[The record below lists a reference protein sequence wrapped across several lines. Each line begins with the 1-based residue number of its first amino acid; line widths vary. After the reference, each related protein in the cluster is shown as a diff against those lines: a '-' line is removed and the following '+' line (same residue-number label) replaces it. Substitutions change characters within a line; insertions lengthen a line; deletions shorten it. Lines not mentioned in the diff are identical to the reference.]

1 MSQANGVYNNYA
13 TSVANKSRVTKELA
27 DKFSRLLLNKPFDQL
42 ASKERAHVLMAV
54 TAAQRS
60 AGGIF
65 GADPT
70 QYFNTL
76 YGGITAS
83 SFGLPVSGLGT
94 GKASTMYGTGP
105 EAMLAAGQL
114 FSSMDTYLHGN
125 REMFK
130 SGTSTGLSGAA
141 AAGYLAQYY
150 QARGGIQHGEMQRF
164 ALGSNALSQFETVD
178 RMHDNTRMTREE
190 SQQVYSTMLN
200 AQMLDMYARD
210 NAQTSYIGADA
221 MKQDELAEGLKKKLA
236 EMSKADREKY
246 QQKVL
251 KELEDRFKHELT
263 AAHKKDGKWDE
274 GWDDKKVTAEVSRRM
289 AEVRHS
295 GASAELTDQGVDSAI
310 RTLEGRSEVVKGTK
324 ELDSVTRKAL
334 ATVDRTL
341 SEMTEVFGTD
351 QYDELMAQAN
361 KFGITTLASE
371 QQVKKMRT
379 IIDSARARAAATG
392 RTVQEVMVEYGQVA
406 ELGASLFGGA
416 QYMPAHFLDTYSD
429 MDRASRGNVAS
440 GFDTRTDEE
449 RAAAHAARMAND
461 AEYYGEAVWALDHGK
476 DSDERMKYWNERL
489 MTASTNPLTE
499 EERKLMLADTAKY
512 VRDNGAGNTAEFY
525 KAHYGT
531 SATAGVVSDALMVG
545 DRETHGTTEAEGI
558 SMHWLQHKDSLA
570 YKRLI
575 GSGKLGANEEEST
588 QVVEQALKDAVHEFG
603 GDNASLQ
610 AQFGK
615 EGVVNK
621 LMIKHGR
628 DAEAVKKELGE
639 EMRAQGRSEEDI
651 ARYLNLVDTFTKLD
665 GGAQQSLL
673 EGVAGVQRSGKITAE
688 SGAAFR
694 HKNRQQELEAQRALA
709 EERSKGI
716 VKRLGGNDLGA
727 FLVHGKDAT
736 EEADLL
742 ATTYATFSSAGKHV
756 VAADDGDID
765 AATHNE
771 LLRKSDDELKAEG
784 FSDAMVDRMR
794 TMRGNQLA
802 LQADKDTGNFKA
814 EFARQEAQAL
824 NSKEADLKK
833 AIEQTPPGAE
843 QDKLKKQLKQI
854 QERQALFHQMT
865 GITTQDMVTK
875 ARTDEE
881 FTNAVNKNRMD
892 RGLSAGA
899 RDENGDAIMSADSL
913 LVTESKDVFKR
924 EAMVKMLTHMDHS
937 NAVGLDPK
945 TVADAKK
952 GDAAAIETLLTAAGT
967 DDRVQALLDV
977 ANATG
982 GSITVDDKGTL
993 KIGDHMATT
1002 IADQNRLIYKTAKGR
1017 EGGSQALIDK
1027 AKAGDKAALAA
1038 LNQSA
1043 VDTHLRGQTKAEM
1056 NEHGVGFNYLA
1067 LAKQLESEIDGKEFG
1082 GKEIKFTEADV
1093 DAVREVEKR
1102 YDAILRKAREGTA
1115 TVAELEELNP
1125 LKQRLDELTMYSKD
1139 NEDMQYFLKE
1149 EGDLFGKSAD
1159 AKAFAATKKW
1169 AHKGEDV
1176 MAQRDEERDAEQKA
1190 AAEAQKRAEEEAE
1203 YRKIMINIAK
1213 RVERTMDNDR
1223 ITVQTDSW

>member
-1 MSQANGVYNNYA
+1 MSQANGIYNNYA
-13 TSVANKSRVTKELA
+13 TNIANKSRVTKELA

-42 ASKERAHVLMAV
+42 AAKERSHVLMAV

-65 GADPT
+65 GDDPT
-70 QYFNTL
+70 QHFNTL

-83 SFGLPVSGLGT
+83 TFGLPVTGLGT
-94 GKASTMYGTGP
+94 GKSSTMYGTGP

-114 FSSMDTYLHGN
+114 FSSMDAYLHGN
-125 REMFK
+125 REMFT
-130 SGTSTGLSGAA
+130 SGTSTGLSGTT

-164 ALGSNALSQFETVD
+164 ALGSSAMSQFEAVD
-178 RMHDNTRMTREE
+178 RLYENTRMTRED

-210 NAQTSYIGADA
+210 NAQKDGYMGADA
-221 MKQDELAEGLKKKLA
+221 MKQEELAEGLKKKLA
-236 EMSKADREKY
+236 EMSKEDREKY
-246 QQKVL
+246 QKKVFD
-251 KELEDRFKHELT
+251 ELRERFKDELT

-274 GWDDKKVTAEVSRRM
+274 GWDEATVEAEVSRRM
-289 AEVRHS
+289 TAVKHS
-295 GASAELTDQGVDSAI
+295 GAEAELTDQGVDSAI
-310 RTLEGRSEVVKGTK
+310 RTLEGRSDVVKGTK

-334 ATVDRTL
+334 AAVDRTL
-341 SEMTEVFGTD
+341 SEMTEVFGTE

-371 QQVKKMRT
+371 QQVKKMRN

-416 QYMPAHFLDTYSD
+416 QYMPAHFLDTYGD
-429 MDRASRGNVAS
+429 MERASRGNVAS

-461 AEYYGEAVWALDHGK
+461 AEYYGEAAWALDHGY
-476 DSDERMKYWNERL
+476 DNDERMKYWKDRL
-489 MTASTNPLTE
+489 MTAGTNPLTD

-512 VRDNGAGNTAEFY
+512 VRDNGAGNTAEVY
-525 KAHYGT
+525 KAYDSVTKGLMT
-531 SATAGVVSDALMVG
+531 DALMVG
-545 DRETHGTTEAEGI
+545 DRETHGATEAEGI
-558 SMHWLQHKDSLA
+558 SMHWVQHKDSLA

-575 GSGKLGANEEEST
+575 GSGKLGATEEEST

-621 LMIKHGR
+621 LMVKHNR
-628 DAEAVKKELGE
+628 DAEAVKKELGD

-651 ARYLNLVDTFTKLD
+651 ARYMNLVDTFAKLD

-673 EGVAGVQRSGKITAE
+673 EGVAGIQRSGKIAAE

-694 HKNRQQELEAQRALA
+694 HKNRQQELEAQRATA
-709 EERSKGI
+709 EERSKGV

-727 FLVHGKDAT
+727 FLVHGKDTT

-756 VAADDGDID
+756 VAVDNGDID
-765 AATHNE
+765 AAMHNE
-771 LLRKSDDELKAEG
+771 LLRKSDEELKAEG
-784 FSDAMVDRMR
+784 FSDAMIERMR
-794 TMRGNQLA
+794 TMRGNQIA
-802 LQADKDTGNFKA
+802 LQADEKTGNFKA

-833 AIEQTPPGAE
+833 AIEQESNPERKA
-843 QDKLKKQLKQI
+843 KLEEQLKQI
-854 QERQALFHQMT
+854 QARQDLFQQMT
-865 GITTQDMVTK
+865 GISTQDMVTK
-875 ARTDEE
+875 DRTDEE
-881 FTNAVNKNRMD
+881 FTNAVRHHRMEK
-892 RGLSAGA
+892 GLDAGA
-899 RDENGDAIMSADSL
+899 RDETGDAIFSADSL

-924 EAMVKMLTHMDHS
+924 EALVKMLTHMDHS
-937 NAVGLDPK
+937 NAIGLDPK
-945 TVADAKK
+945 DIEAARN
-952 GDAAAIETLLTAAGT
+952 GDAAAIETVLTAAGN

-993 KIGDHMATT
+993 KIGDQMATT
-1002 IADQNRLIYKTAKGR
+1002 IKDQNRLIYKTAQGR
-1017 EGGSQALIDK
+1017 HGGSNALVEK

-1038 LNQSA
+1038 LNQSVA
-1043 VDTHLRGQTKAEM
+1043 DTHTTGQTKDDM
-1056 NEHGVGFNYLA
+1056 DKNGVGFSYLL
-1067 LAKQLESEIDGKEFG
+1067 LAKQLESEADGETVG
-1082 GKEIKFTEADV
+1082 GKKIQFTEADV
-1093 DAVREVEKR
+1093 EEVRKTEKR
-1102 YDAILRKAREGTA
+1102 YDALLRKADAGTA
-1115 TVAELEELNP
+1115 SLEELEEINT
-1125 LKQRLDELTMYSKD
+1125 LKQKLDELTHHARENQELWTLVTEKD
-1139 NEDMQYFLKE
+1139 EMDMSDEAEALERSNSWAQ
-1149 EGDLFGKSAD
+1149 GVD
-1159 AKAFAATKKW
+1159 AL
-1169 AHKGEDV
+1169 
-1176 MAQRDEERDAEQKA
+1176 AQRDEERDEKQKA
-1190 AAEAQKRAEEEAE
+1190 EAEAQKRAEEEAE
-1203 YRKIMINIAK
+1203 YRKTIMNIAK
-1213 RVERTMDNDR
+1213 RVERTMDGDR
-1223 ITVQTDSW
+1223 ISVQTDMW